1 MITGAFKGRHSG
13 VTEILAAMVM
23 TLSILTVQGCSD
35 KSNAKDSIVLETETF
50 TLTVGRDAVAR
61 SLVIKKTGEEMLL
74 KGAGVPLFS
83 VTQDRPFNN
92 EIKLEHPNTR
102 TTYPADSLSWDGERL
117 TVGFDTAPYEA
128 VVKVDKGAGYL
139 RFTLEDFICEA
150 SDYGNLSLDL
160 PPVAEFR
167 ILQLPVKER
176 ENFGE
181 WLNAMWD
188 EKSAVCVAG
197 CDPWSL
203 IWHEDRSGGR
213 IFSADLYSGKKL
225 RGGSAAI
232 LAADGKEPFLDA
244 MDGFEA
250 DLDLPR
256 GVQSRRSPLLN
267 RSIYWTGDA
276 TPLNIDEHIAV
287 AQKAGL
293 KMMLFYYPCF
303 IRSKGYRLLG
313 DYDLRDEYPGGYDD
327 IREMLD
333 KVKAAGITPG
343 FHTLQTHI
351 GVESR
356 YVTPSIDPRLNRK
369 RLFTL
374 KEAIPSSGPVTE
386 ITVEE
391 NPVDAPLHDYTRVI
405 AFGGEGFE
413 YEGYTTEP
421 PYRFTGVRR
430 GVYGTDAVSHPR
442 GEIGGILDISEYGRN
457 TSIYINQ
464 DTDLQDEIAEK
475 IAKIYDCGF
484 EFLYLDGSEGVN
496 TPSGIN
502 VSLAQYRVASKLGKM
517 PVFTEGAAKS
527 HFSWHLQAGANAF
540 DIFPPKVFKEK
551 ILEFPYAEAPRMAKN
566 MTRLD
571 FGWWNIT
578 PETTPEMWD
587 FAESK
592 AAEWHCPVSIQFSF
606 KALAAN
612 PHADELL
619 SVLKKWEEYREKEN

>member
-1 MITGAFKGRHSG
+1 MKG
-13 VTEILAAMVM
+13 ILAAMVM
-23 TLSILTVQGCSD
+23 ALSVLAAQSCAD
-35 KSNAKDSIVLETETF
+35 KTNDKDSIVLETETF
-50 TLTVGRDAVAR
+50 TLTIGRDAVAR
-61 SLVIKKTGEEMLL
+61 SLIIKGTNEEMLV

-102 TTYPADSLSWDGERL
+102 TTYKADSISWDGERL

-139 RFTLEDFICEA
+139 RFTLEDFICEPT
-150 SDYGNLSLDL
+150 DYDYLALDV

-188 EKSAVCVAG
+188 NTSAVCVAG

-203 IWHEDRSGGR
+203 IWHEDRNGGR
-213 IFSADLYSGKKL
+213 ILSADLYSGKKL
-225 RGGSAAI
+225 HGGSAAI
-232 LAADGKEPFLDA
+232 IAAGGKEPFLDA
-244 MDGFEA
+244 MDGFEK

-256 GVQSRRSPLLN
+256 GVQSRRSPMLN
-267 RSIYWTGDA
+267 RSIYWTSDA
-276 TPLNIDEHIAV
+276 TPSNIDQHIAI

-303 IRSKGYRLLG
+303 IKSRGYKLLG

-327 IREMLD
+327 IRNMLD

-369 RLFTL
+369 RQFTL
-374 KEAIPSSGPVTE
+374 KEPIPSSGDIAE

-391 NPVDAPLHDYTRVI
+391 NPVDSPLHDRVRVI

-421 PYRFTGVRR
+421 PYKFTGVRR
-430 GVYGTDAVSHPR
+430 GAYGTAAVSHR
-442 GEIGGILDISEYGRN
+442 KGEIGGILDISEFGS

-464 DTDLQDEIAEK
+464 DNDLQDEIAEK
-475 IAKIYDCGF
+475 IARIYDCGF

-496 TPSGIN
+496 TPFGIN

-517 PVFTEGAAKS
+517 PIFTEGAAKS
-527 HFSWHLQAGANAF
+527 HFGWHLQAGANAF
-540 DIFPPKVFKEK
+540 DIFPPEIFKEK
-551 ILEFPYAEAPRMAKN
+551 ILEFPYTEAPRMAKN

-578 PETTPEMWD
+578 PDTTPEMWD

-592 AAEWHCPVSIQFSF
+592 AAEWHCPVTIQFSF
-606 KALAAN
+606 KALESN
-612 PHADELL
+612 PDADELL
-619 SVLKKWEEYREKEN
+619 AVLKKWEEYREKGY

>member
-1 MITGAFKGRHSG
+1 MKTGERKYRNAGLSG
-13 VTEILAAMVM
+13 
-23 TLSILTVQGCSD
+23 ILTVLMALSVLTAQSCAD
-35 KSNAKDSIVLETETF
+35 KSNAKESIVLETETF
-50 TLTVGRDAVAR
+50 TLTLGSDAVAR
-61 SLVIKKTGEEMLL
+61 SLVIKETHEEMLV
-74 KGAGVPLFS
+74 KDAGVPLFS
-83 VTQDRPFNN
+83 VTQERPFNN
-92 EIKLEHPNTR
+92 EIKLEHPNTK
-102 TTYPADSLSWDGERL
+102 TTYKAVSLSWDGQRL

-128 VVKVDKGAGYL
+128 VVRVDKGAGYL
-139 RFTLEDFICEA
+139 RFTLEDFICEP
-150 SDYGNLSLDL
+150 SDYNHLALDV

-176 ENFGE
+176 THFGE

-188 EKSAVCVAG
+188 DVSAVCVAG

-203 IWHEDRSGGR
+203 IWHEDRNGGR
-213 IFSADLYSGKKL
+213 ILSADLYSGKKL

-232 LAADGKEPFLDA
+232 LAAGGKEAFLDA
-244 MDGFEA
+244 MDGFET

-267 RSIYWTGDA
+267 RSIYWTSDA
-276 TPLNIDEHIAV
+276 TPLNIDRHIAV

-293 KMMLFYYPCF
+293 KMMLFYYPC
-303 IRSKGYRLLG
+303 IVKSRGYRLLG

-343 FHTLQTHI
+343 FHTLQTQV

-356 YVTPSIDPRLNRK
+356 YVRPSIDPRINRK

-374 KEAIPSSGPVTE
+374 KETIPPTGTVSE

-391 NPVDAPLHDYTRVI
+391 NPVDAPLHDHTRVI
-405 AFGGEGFE
+405 VFGGEGFE

-430 GVYGTDAVSHPR
+430 GAYGTDAAPHPK
-442 GEIGGILDISEYGRN
+442 GEIGGILDISEFGN
-457 TSIYINQ
+457 GAALYISQ
-464 DTDLQDEIAEK
+464 DNDLQDEIADK
-475 IAKIYDCGF
+475 IARIYDCGF

-496 TPSGIN
+496 PPFGIN
-502 VSLAQYRVASKLGKM
+502 VSLAQFRLASKLGKM
-517 PVFTEGAAKS
+517 PIFTEGAAKS
-527 HFSWHLQAGANAF
+527 HFGWHLQAGANAF
-540 DIFPPKVFKEK
+540 DIFPPASFKEK
-551 ILEFPYAEAPRMAKN
+551 ILEFPYTEAPRMAKN

-587 FAESK
+587 FADGK
-592 AAEWHCPVSIQFSF
+592 AAEWHCPVTIQFSF
-606 KALAAN
+606 KALESN

-619 SVLKKWEEYREKEN
+619 AVLKKWEEYREAEN

>member
-1 MITGAFKGRHSG
+1 MMKTGERKNSHAGIAG
-13 VTEILAAMVM
+13 ILTVVM
-23 TLSILTVQGCSD
+23 ALSILTVQSCAD
-35 KSNAKDSIVLETETF
+35 KSNAKDCIILETETF
-50 TLTVGRDAVAR
+50 KLTLGSDAVAR
-61 SLVIKKTGEEMLL
+61 SLVIKGTREEMLV
-74 KGAGVPLFS
+74 KGEGVPLFS
-83 VTQDRPFNN
+83 VTQERPYNN
-92 EIKLEHPNTR
+92 EIKLEHPNTK
-102 TTYPADSLSWDGERL
+102 TTYKANSLSWDGERL

-128 VVKVDKGAGYL
+128 VVRVDKGAGYL
-139 RFTLEDFICEA
+139 RFTLEDFICEP
-150 SDYGNLSLDL
+150 SDYGNLSLDV
-160 PPVAEFR
+160 PPVSEFR

-176 ENFGE
+176 EHFGE

-188 EKSAVCVAG
+188 DASAVCVAG

-203 IWHEDRSGGR
+203 IWHEDRNFGR
-213 IFSADLYSGKKL
+213 ILSADLYSGKKL

-232 LAADGKEPFLDA
+232 LAAGGKEAFLDA
-244 MDGFEA
+244 MDGFEV

-276 TPLNIDEHIAV
+276 TPQNIDQHIAV

-303 IRSKGYRLLG
+303 VKSRGYRLLG
-313 DYDLRDEYPGGYDD
+313 DYDLRAEYPGGYED
-327 IREMLD
+327 IRNMLD

-343 FHTLQTHI
+343 FHTLQTQV

-356 YVTPSIDPRLNRK
+356 YVTPSIDPRINRK

-374 KEAIPSSGPVTE
+374 KEPIPSSGEITE

-413 YEGYTTEP
+413 YEGYTTEA

-430 GVYGTDAVSHPR
+430 GAYGTNAVPHPK
-442 GEIGGILDISEYGRN
+442 GEIGGILDISEFGRN
-457 TSIYINQ
+457 ASLYINQ
-464 DTDLQDEIAEK
+464 DNDLQDEIAEK

-496 TPSGIN
+496 TPFGIN
-502 VSLAQYRVASKLGKM
+502 VSLAQFRVASKLGKM
-517 PVFTEGAAKS
+517 PIFMEGAAKS
-527 HFSWHLQAGANAF
+527 HFSWHMQAGANAF

-592 AAEWHCPVSIQFSF
+592 AAEWHCPVTIQFSF
-606 KALAAN
+606 KALASN

-619 SVLKKWEEYREKEN
+619 AVLKKWEEYREAGN

>member
-1 MITGAFKGRHSG
+1 MITGDSKGRHPG
-13 VTEILAAMVM
+13 VTGVLAAMVM
-23 TLSILTVQGCSD
+23 TLSILSVQGCAD
-35 KSNAKDSIVLETETF
+35 KSNARDSIVLETETF
-50 TLTVGRDAVAR
+50 TLTVGSDAVAH
-61 SLVIKKTGEEMLL
+61 SLVIKATGEEMLL

-83 VTQDRPFNN
+83 VTQERPFNN

-117 TVGFDTAPYEA
+117 TVSFDTAPYEA
-128 VVKVDKGAGYL
+128 VVRVDKGAGYL
-139 RFTLEDFICEA
+139 RFTLEDFICEP
-150 SDYGNLSLDL
+150 SDYGHLALDV

-188 EKSAVCVAG
+188 DASAVCVAG

-203 IWHEDRSGGR
+203 IWHEDRNGGR
-213 IFSADLYSGKKL
+213 ILSADLYSGKKL

-232 LAADGKEPFLDA
+232 LAAAGKEPFLDA

-250 DLDLPR
+250 DLNLPR
-256 GVQSRRSPLLN
+256 GVRSRRSPLLN

-276 TPLNIDEHIAV
+276 TPLNIDKHIAV
-287 AQKAGL
+287 AQQAGL

-303 IRSKGYRLLG
+303 IKSRGYRLLG
-313 DYDLRDEYPGGYDD
+313 DYDLRDEYPGGYED
-327 IREMLD
+327 IRNMLD
-333 KVKAAGITPG
+333 KVKTAGITPG

-356 YVTPSIDPRLNRK
+356 YVKPAIDPRINRK
-369 RLFTL
+369 RPFTL
-374 KEAIPSSGPVTE
+374 KEAIPLAGNISE

-391 NPVDAPLHDYTRVI
+391 NPIDSPLQDHTRVI
-405 AFGGEGFE
+405 VFGGEGFE

-421 PYRFTGVRR
+421 PYKFTGVRR
-430 GVYGTDAVSHPR
+430 GAYGTDAAPHQK
-442 GEIGGILDISEYGRN
+442 GEIGGILDISEFGSG
-457 TSIYINQ
+457 TSVYINQ
-464 DTDLQDEIAEK
+464 DNDLQDEIAEK
-475 IAKIYDCGF
+475 IARIYDCGF

-496 TPSGIN
+496 TPFGIN

-517 PVFTEGAAKS
+517 PIFTEGAAKS
-527 HFSWHLQAGANAF
+527 HFGWHLQAGANAF

-551 ILEFPYAEAPRMAKN
+551 ILEFPYTEAPRMAKN

-587 FAESK
+587 FADGK
-592 AAEWHCPVSIQFSF
+592 AAEWHCPVTIQFSF

-619 SVLKKWEEYREKEN
+619 AVLKKWEEYRENGN

>member
-1 MITGAFKGRHSG
+1 MRIIQSITR
-13 VTEILAAMVM
+13 
-23 TLSILTVQGCSD
+23 ILTAALVALSLPMVQSCSGG
-35 KSNAKDSIVLETETF
+35 KDSKDCIVLETETF
-50 TLTVGRDAVAR
+50 KLKIGKDAVAR
-61 SLVIKKTGEEMLL
+61 SLVIKKTNEEMLV
-74 KGAGVPLFS
+74 KGSGVPLFS

-102 TTYPADSLSWDGERL
+102 TTYKADSLSWDGEML

-128 VVKVDKGAGYL
+128 VVKVEKGAGYL
-139 RFTLEDFICEA
+139 RFILEDFICEPD
-150 SDYGNLSLDL
+150 DYGNLAMDI

-188 EKSAVCVAG
+188 DKSAVCVAG

-203 IWHEDRSGGR
+203 IWHEDRNGGR
-213 IFSADLYSGKKL
+213 ILTADIYSGKKL

-232 LAADGKEPFLDA
+232 IAADGKEPFLDA
-244 MDGFEA
+244 MDGFEI
-250 DLDLPR
+250 DLGLPR
-256 GVQSRRSPLLN
+256 GVQSRRSPMLN
-267 RSIYWTGDA
+267 RSIYWTSDA
-276 TPLNIDEHIAV
+276 TPLNIDQHIAV

-303 IRSKGYRLLG
+303 IKSSGYRFLG

-327 IREMLD
+327 IKKMID

-343 FHTLQTHI
+343 FHTLQTHV
-351 GVESR
+351 GVRSR

-369 RLFTL
+369 RQFTL
-374 KEAIPSSGPVTE
+374 KEPIPSSGEVTE
-386 ITVEE
+386 IFVEE
-391 NPVDAPLHDYTRVI
+391 NPIDSPIHDYTRVI
-405 AFGGEGFE
+405 AFGGEGFS

-421 PYRFTGVRR
+421 PYKFTGVKR
-430 GVYGTDAVSHPR
+430 GSFETTAISHPR
-442 GEIGGILDISEYGRN
+442 GEIGGILDLSEFGRGS
-457 TSIYINQ
+457 SIYVNQ
-464 DTDLQDEIAEK
+464 DNDLQDEIAEK
-475 IAKIYDCGF
+475 IALIYDCGF

-496 TPSGIN
+496 TPFGIN

-517 PVFTEGAAKS
+517 PIFTEGAAKS
-527 HFSWHLQAGANAF
+527 HFGWHLQAGANAF
-540 DIFPPKVFKEK
+540 DIFPPDVFKEK
-551 ILEFPYAEAPRMAKN
+551 IIEFPYTEAPRMAKN

-587 FAESK
+587 FADGK
-592 AAEWHCPVSIQFSF
+592 AAEWHCPVTIQFSF
-606 KALAAN
+606 KALEAN

-619 SVLKKWEEYREKEN
+619 AVLKKWEEFRENEN

>member
-1 MITGAFKGRHSG
+1 MITNKIK
-13 VTEILAAMVM
+13 ILAAVVVA
-23 TLSILTVQGCSD
+23 LSILTVQSCTD
-35 KSNAKDSIVLETETF
+35 KSNIKDCIILETETF
-50 TLTVGRDAVAR
+50 KLTLGSDAVAR
-61 SLVIKKTGEEMLL
+61 SLVIKGTNEEMLV

-102 TTYPADSLSWDGERL
+102 TTYKADSLSWDGKRL

-139 RFTLEDFICEA
+139 RFTLEDFICEPD
-150 SDYGNLSLDL
+150 DYGHLALDV

-188 EKSAVCVAG
+188 EASAVCVAG

-203 IWHEDRSGGR
+203 IWHEDRNGGR
-213 IFSADLYSGKKL
+213 ILSADLYSGKKL

-232 LAADGKEPFLDA
+232 IAAAGKEPFLDA
-244 MDGFEA
+244 MDGFET

-256 GVQSRRSPLLN
+256 GVQSRRSPMLN
-267 RSIYWTGDA
+267 RSIYWTSDA
-276 TPLNIDEHIAV
+276 TPLNIDKHIEI

-303 IRSKGYRLLG
+303 IKSRGYRLLG
-313 DYDLRDEYPGGYDD
+313 DYDLRDEYPGGFDD
-327 IREMLD
+327 IRNMLD
-333 KVKAAGITPG
+333 KVRAAGITPG

-369 RLFTL
+369 RQFTL
-374 KEAIPSSGPVTE
+374 KEPIPSSGNITE

-391 NPVDAPLHDYTRVI
+391 NPVDSPLYDYTRVI

-421 PYRFTGVRR
+421 PYKFTGVRR
-430 GVYGTDAVSHPR
+430 GAYGTSAASHQK
-442 GEIGGILDISEYGRN
+442 GEIGGILDISEFGN
-457 TSIYINQ
+457 GTSIYINQ
-464 DTDLQDEIAEK
+464 DNDLQDEIAEK
-475 IAKIYDCGF
+475 IARIYDCGF

-496 TPSGIN
+496 IPFGIN

-527 HFSWHLQAGANAF
+527 HFGWHLQAGANAF
-540 DIFPPKVFKEK
+540 DIFPPEIFKEK
-551 ILEFPYAEAPRMAKN
+551 IIEFPYTEAPRMAKN

-578 PETTPEMWD
+578 PKTTPEMWD
-587 FAESK
+587 FADGK
-592 AAEWHCPVSIQFSF
+592 AAEWHCPVTIQFSF
-606 KALAAN
+606 KALESN
-612 PHADELL
+612 PYADELL
-619 SVLKKWEEYREKEN
+619 AVLKKWEEYREAGN

>member
-1 MITGAFKGRHSG
+1 MITNKIK
-13 VTEILAAMVM
+13 ILAAVVVA
-23 TLSILTVQGCSD
+23 LSILTVQSCTD
-35 KSNAKDSIVLETETF
+35 KSNIKDCIILETETF
-50 TLTVGRDAVAR
+50 KLTLGSDAVAR
-61 SLVIKKTGEEMLL
+61 SLVIKGTNEEMLV
-74 KGAGVPLFS
+74 KGAEVPLFS

-102 TTYPADSLSWDGERL
+102 TTYKADSLSWDGERL

-139 RFTLEDFICEA
+139 RFTLEDFICEPD
-150 SDYGNLSLDL
+150 DYGHLALDI

-188 EKSAVCVAG
+188 NTSAVCVAG

-203 IWHEDRSGGR
+203 IWHEDRNGGR
-213 IFSADLYSGKKL
+213 ILSADLFSGKKL

-232 LAADGKEPFLDA
+232 IAADGKEPFLDA

-256 GVQSRRSPLLN
+256 GVQSRRSPMLN
-267 RSIYWTGDA
+267 RSIYWTSDA
-276 TPLNIDEHIAV
+276 TPLNIDKHIDV
-287 AQKAGL
+287 ARKAGL

-303 IRSKGYRLLG
+303 IKSRGYRLLG
-313 DYDLRDEYPGGYDD
+313 NYDLRDEYPGGYDD
-327 IREMLD
+327 IRNMLE

-369 RLFTL
+369 RQFTL
-374 KEAIPSSGPVTE
+374 KEPIPSGNITE

-391 NPVDAPLHDYTRVI
+391 NPIDSPLHDYTRVI

-413 YEGYTTEP
+413 YEGFTTEP
-421 PYRFTGVRR
+421 PYKFTGVRR
-430 GVYGTDAVSHPR
+430 GAYGTDAAPHR
-442 GEIGGILDISEYGRN
+442 KGEIGGILDISEFGN
-457 TSIYINQ
+457 GTSIYINQ
-464 DTDLQDEIAEK
+464 DNDLQDEIAEK
-475 IAKIYDCGF
+475 IARIYDCGF

-496 TPSGIN
+496 TPFGIN

-517 PVFTEGAAKS
+517 PIFTEGAAKS
-527 HFSWHLQAGANAF
+527 HFGWHLQAGANAF
-540 DIFPPKVFKEK
+540 DIFPPAVFKEK
-551 ILEFPYAEAPRMAKN
+551 IIEFPYTEAPRMAKN

-587 FAESK
+587 FADGK
-592 AAEWHCPVSIQFSF
+592 AAEWHCPVTIQFSF
-606 KALAAN
+606 KALESN
-612 PHADELL
+612 PYADKLL
-619 SVLKKWEEYREKEN
+619 AVLKKWEEYRENETK